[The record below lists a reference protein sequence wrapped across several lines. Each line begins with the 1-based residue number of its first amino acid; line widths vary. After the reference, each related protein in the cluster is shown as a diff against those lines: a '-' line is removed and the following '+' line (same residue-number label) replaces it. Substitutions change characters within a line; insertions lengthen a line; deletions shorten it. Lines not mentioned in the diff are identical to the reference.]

1 MIPPLRAVL
10 QPRLRFPARVA
21 VLLTLFCRAFLPVKN
36 SISESR
42 QFAHAPLLASAGARL
57 AASIVIGVLCAV
69 AARAQ
74 AGAPAD
80 GPSSQIEVTDELGRT
95 IKVPQPVRRIVSLAP
110 NLTETVFAL
119 DAGDRVVGDTDV
131 DDFPVAAKAIP
142 HVGDVLAPSL
152 EEIVALH
159 PDLVLAT
166 NDLNRRETVEA
177 LDRLGFAVYVTH
189 PLSIADVLN
198 STAAIS
204 RLIGAGERGDAAVAG
219 MRARLDDLAQRLA
232 AVPPSRVLFVVWTQ
246 PLTSIGTHTFLA
258 EALAHAG
265 AQSVVDIAD
274 GWPKISIEYAL
285 KLQPEYLVFAGSLA
299 EANAPPIEEL
309 SKLPGWRD
317 LDAVRNGKIVIV
329 SDAIDRPAPRMV
341 DAIEELAHLLHPG
354 VFAPTTPAGG
364 ASLLAPG
371 YRGDCT
377 EVLTACAR

>member
-1 MIPPLRAVL
+1 VWLRA
-10 QPRLRFPARVA
+10 P
-21 VLLTLFCRAFLPVKN
+21 LFCGAFLSAN
-36 SISESR
+36 YSFLES
-42 QFAHAPLLASAGARL
+42 QKFAHAPRLAGAGGRL
-57 AASIVIGVLCAV
+57 AASIAIGVLCAV

-74 AGAPAD
+74 ATAPAS
-80 GPSSQIEVTDELGRT
+80 GPPSQIEVTDGLGRT
-95 IKVPQPVRRIVSLAP
+95 IEVPQPVRRIVSLAP

-131 DDFPVAAKAIP
+131 DDFPAAAKTIP

-166 NDLNRRETVEA
+166 NDLNRRATVEA
-177 LDRLGFAVYVTH
+177 LARMGFAVYVTH
-189 PLSIADVLN
+189 PMSIEDVLK
-198 STAAIS
+198 STAAIA
-204 RLIGAGERGDAAVAG
+204 RMIGAGEHGDVAVAG
-219 MRARLDDLAQRLA
+219 MRARLDALAQRLA
-232 AVPPSRVLFVVWTQ
+232 GVPPSRVLFVIWTQ
-246 PLTSIGTHTFLA
+246 PLMSIGTHTFLA

-299 EANAPPIEEL
+299 EAHAPPIEEM

-329 SDAIDRPAPRMV
+329 SEAIERPAPRMV
-341 DAIEELAHLLHPG
+341 DAIEELARLLHPEI
-354 VFAPTTPAGG
+354 FAPITPAGG
-364 ASLLAPG
+364 ASLLAPD
-371 YRGDCT
+371 RRDDRT
-377 EVLTACAR
+377 EVRILCAR

>member
-1 MIPPLRAVL
+1 
-10 QPRLRFPARVA
+10 
-21 VLLTLFCRAFLPVKN
+21 LLPEI

-42 QFAHAPLLASAGARL
+42 NFAEVQRAAIACLRL
-57 AASIVIGVLCAV
+57 AASVAIATACTIAAPSYATTQFQPAV
-69 AARAQ
+69 SADASPARMA
-74 AGAPAD
+74 
-80 GPSSQIEVTDELGRT
+80 ITDDLGRT
-95 IKVPQPVRRIVSLAP
+95 IEVPQPVRRIVSLAP

-119 DAGDRVVGDTDV
+119 NAGDRVVGDTDV
-131 DDFPVAAKAIP
+131 DDFPAAAKNIA

-177 LDRLGFAVYVTH
+177 LARLGFAVYVTH
-189 PLSIADVLN
+189 PMSIEDVLK
-198 STAAIS
+198 STAAIAS
-204 RLIGAGERGDAAVAG
+204 LIGAGDRGDAAVAG
-219 MRARLDDLAQRLA
+219 MRARLDALAQRLSG
-232 AVPPSRVLFVVWTQ
+232 VPPRRVLFVVWTQ
-246 PLTSIGTHTFLA
+246 PLTSVGTHTFLA

-265 AQSVVDIAD
+265 AQSVVDISD

-341 DAIEELAHLLHPG
+341 DAIEELAHLLHPEI
-354 VFAPTTPAGG
+354 FAPATPVGG
-364 ASLLAPG
+364 ASQLAPE
-371 YRGDCT
+371 YRGDRM
-377 EVLTACAR
+377 EVRTACAR